1 MSVQAKGEPAASVPA
16 TIQTPKAMIPTE
28 IKSESTVSMI
38 GPLLLAWHAIEHRS
52 WGPARIASDRILLRI
67 AEARRR

>member
-38 GPLLLAWHAIEHRS
+38 GPLLLAWHAIEHLEQ
-52 WGPARIASDRILLRI
+52 ARIASDRILLGI
-67 AEARRR
+67 LVARRR

>member
-16 TIQTPKAMIPTE
+16 TIQTPKAMIPAE

-38 GPLLLAWHAIEHRS
+38 GPLLLAWHAIQHLEQHRS
-52 WGPARIASDRILLRI
+52 
-67 AEARRR
+67 

>member
-1 MSVQAKGEPAASVPA
+1 MSVQAKGEPAASVQA

-38 GPLLLAWHAIEHRS
+38 GPLLLAWHAIEREAPLGS
-52 WGPARIASDRILLRI
+52 LLIAFYWVLP
-67 AEARRR
+67 

>member
-1 MSVQAKGEPAASVPA
+1 MSVQAKGEPAASVQA

-38 GPLLLAWHAIEHRS
+38 GPLLLAGHAIEHLEQHRS
-52 WGPARIASDRILLRI
+52 
-67 AEARRR
+67 